1 VVKPS
6 GKEVELAFT
15 RIDSVACTGCGLCV
29 QPCAPEA
36 IVHFRAG
43 HAGHSGRQAC
53 LRSTPCPN
61 ITNILVCGIGGQGVM
76 TATEILSEAAIA
88 EGHDVK
94 KTEVAGMSQRGG
106 VVTSHL
112 RFGPKVLSPQ
122 IAPGTADVLLGFEA
136 AEALRWSHYLKP
148 GAMALVNDAR
158 LVPPVVELGLFK
170 YPDDPIGEMRVARR
184 AHGVLRRRHDRP
196 RPRRPA
202 PRQHRHA
209 RRHRRP
215 AAVLGRGAARLHRQ
229 ALRAQGRAG
238 GGDANRK
245 AFAAGREAAQAAVPA

>member
-1 VVKPS
+1 M
-6 GKEVELAFT
+6 
-15 RIDSVACTGCGLCV
+15 
-29 QPCAPEA
+29 
-36 IVHFRAG
+36 
-43 HAGHSGRQAC
+43 
-53 LRSTPCPN
+53 PN
-61 ITNILVCGIGGQGVM
+61 TTNILVCGIGGQGVM

-136 AEALRWSHYLKP
+136 AEALRWAHYLKP

-170 YPDDPIGEMRVARR
+170 YPDDPIGDMRAR
-184 AHGVLRRRHDRP
+184 GVKTVSFDAATI
-196 RPRRPA
+196 A
-202 PRQHRHA
+202 PEA
-209 RRHRRP
+209 S
-215 AAVLGRGAARLHRQ
+215 AWAFGFAM
-229 ALRAQGRAG
+229 ALQ
-238 GGDANRK
+238 DW
-245 AFAAGREAAQAAVPA
+245 AGRHETPEQISSAEIRISSG